1 MAVPSPKAS
10 KATLRKKARSARM
23 KFVAALESDTRVALE
38 AQLADKLAEIVEQAD
53 IIAGYA
59 AIGSEISPAT
69 LLSRAAAKGKTIAYP
84 TFTGDDEQ
92 FTFRAGDP
100 VMPGP
105 HQIRQ
110 PADDAPKVDPDLV
123 LVPLVACGDGGAR
136 LGQGKGHYD
145 RVLARL
151 RDNGAKLVGIGW
163 KIQRLDTPIPT
174 EPWDVALDAFASPR
188 GIEIFS

>member
-1 MAVPSPKAS
+1 M
-10 KATLRKKARSARM
+10 RKEARLARM
-23 KFVAALESDTRVALE
+23 KFVASLETDTRLALE
-38 AQLADKLAEIVEQAD
+38 AQLADRLADLVDAAE

-59 AIGSEISPAT
+59 AIGSEISPEVCLA
-69 LLSRAAAKGKTIAYP
+69 RAARKGRTIAYP

-92 FTFRAGDP
+92 FLFRAGDP

-110 PADDAPKVDPDLV
+110 PADDAPLVKPDLV
-123 LVPLVACGDGGAR
+123 LVPLVACGNGGAR

-151 RDNGAKLVGIGW
+151 VDDGARLVGIGW
-163 KIQRLDTPIPT
+163 KVQRLERDLPS
-174 EPWDVALDAFASPR
+174 EPWDVPLHAFCSPR
-188 GIEIFS
+188 GIEFFD